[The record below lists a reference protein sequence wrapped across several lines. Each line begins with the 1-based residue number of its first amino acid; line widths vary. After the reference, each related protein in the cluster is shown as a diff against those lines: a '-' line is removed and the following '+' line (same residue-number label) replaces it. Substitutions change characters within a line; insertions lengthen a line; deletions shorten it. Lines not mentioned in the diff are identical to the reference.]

1 MLKQTIVVMLL
12 ACGVGMAQP
21 PRVITEKGKDHFET
35 QFSPGGRLKLEARSG
50 ELRVTGTDSHQI
62 SVHFE
67 GRRASEFADVE
78 VQFRPTSDGASL
90 KVSGGPRD
98 EFAMIVE
105 IPRETDLFVRMPF
118 GDLHL
123 RQVRGSKDVAVH
135 AGEVTIDMGDPKD
148 YAQIEASV
156 TTGEL
161 DAGAM
166 GVSKG
171 GLFRSFHKDGPGKYR
186 LYAHVGSGQLNL
198 N

>member
-1 MLKQTIVVMLL
+1 
-12 ACGVGMAQP
+12 
-21 PRVITEKGKDHFET
+21 
-35 QFSPGGRLKLEARSG
+35 
-50 ELRVTGTDSHQI
+50 
-62 SVHFE
+62 
-67 GRRASEFADVE
+67 
-78 VQFRPTSDGASL
+78 
-90 KVSGGPRD
+90 
-98 EFAMIVE
+98 
-105 IPRETDLFVRMPF
+105 MPF